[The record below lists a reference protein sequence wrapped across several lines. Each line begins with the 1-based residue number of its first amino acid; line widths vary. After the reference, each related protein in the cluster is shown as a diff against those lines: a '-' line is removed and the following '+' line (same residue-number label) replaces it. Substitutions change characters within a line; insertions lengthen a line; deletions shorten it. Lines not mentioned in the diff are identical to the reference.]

1 MHPSWVLASASP
13 RRVELLR
20 GIGLEPR
27 VVPSGA
33 DETLLPG
40 EAPAAHVGRLAEA
53 KGRLVAARLAPTDG
67 PSVVISADTAV
78 VLDGR
83 ILGKPADDAEAAA
96 MLRRLSGRVH
106 EVLTALRV
114 ERGDDGRA
122 AARVAV
128 SRVRFRPLSEP
139 LVRWYVASGEPR
151 DKAGAYGLQGLG
163 VFLTDGIEGS
173 WSNVVGLPLEILPEV
188 LAEIGVD
195 LFATIPVP

>member
-1 MHPSWVLASASP
+1 
-13 RRVELLR
+13 
-20 GIGLEPR
+20 
-27 VVPSGA
+27 
-33 DETLLPG
+33 
-40 EAPAAHVGRLAEA
+40 
-53 KGRLVAARLAPTDG
+53 
-67 PSVVISADTAV
+67 
-78 VLDGR
+78 
-83 ILGKPADDAEAAA
+83 
-96 MLRRLSGRVH
+96 VH

-173 WSNVVGLPLEILPEV
+173 WSNVVGLPLEILPEL
-188 LAEIGVD
+188 LAEIDVD

>member
-1 MHPSWVLASASP
+1 MRARFVLASASP

-20 GIGLEPR
+20 GLGLAPE

-40 EAPAAHVGRLAEA
+40 ETPAAHVGRLAEA
-53 KGRLVAARLAPTDG
+53 KGRRVAASLDFGAG
-67 PSVVISADTAV
+67 PAIVISADTAV
-78 VLDGR
+78 VLDGT
-83 ILGKPADDAEAAA
+83 ILGKPADEAHARS
-96 MLRRLSGRVH
+96 MLLALSGRVH

-114 ERGDDGRA
+114 ERTDDGRS

-128 SRVRFRPLSEP
+128 SRVRFRPLSASR
-139 LVRWYVASGEPR
+139 VAWYVGTGEPR
-151 DKAGAYGLQGLG
+151 DKAGAYGLQGRG

-173 WSNVVGLPLEILPEV
+173 WSNVVGLPLEVLPEV